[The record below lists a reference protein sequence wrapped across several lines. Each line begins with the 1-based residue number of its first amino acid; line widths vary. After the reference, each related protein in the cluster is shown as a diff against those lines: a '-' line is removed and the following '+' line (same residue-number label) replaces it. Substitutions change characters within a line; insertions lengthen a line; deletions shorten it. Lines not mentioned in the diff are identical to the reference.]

1 MKHTLIITALGLL
14 ASNAAL
20 ANADLA
26 RAKSCMACHTV
37 DRKIVGPSFKDIA
50 LRYRADKGAEAK
62 LAGKL
67 RAGSSGAW
75 GKVPMP
81 PNPQLSDADA
91 RQLARWIL
99 TQK

>member
-1 MKHTLIITALGLL
+1 MKHALTLAAFGLL
-14 ASNAAL
+14 ASNAVL

-26 RAKSCMACHTV
+26 RAKSCMACHAV
-37 DRKIVGPSFKDIA
+37 AQKIVGPSFKDIA
-50 LRYRADKGAEAK
+50 LRYRTDKGAEAK
-62 LAGKL
+62 LVGKL
-67 RAGSSGAW
+67 RAGSSGVW